1 MAGEV
6 VTGVMITFD
15 VAVVGTIDVVV
26 ASFVVTFLG
35 RVEVDNVVAGN
46 AVAGVVTVDVTGGV
60 VEVVVTVIEAVAILA
75 FFVPDIAVAVE
86 VLVELEGFCGPLV
99 YFRTFSCLNP

>member
-15 VAVVGTIDVVV
+15 VAVVGTVDV
-26 ASFVVTFLG
+26 VVTFLG
-35 RVEVDNVVAGN
+35 RVEVDDVVAGN

-60 VEVVVTVIEAVAILA
+60 EEVVVSVVEAVAILA

>member
-15 VAVVGTIDVVV
+15 VAVVGTVDV
-26 ASFVVTFLG
+26 VVTFLG
-35 RVEVDNVVAGN
+35 RVEVDD
-46 AVAGVVTVDVTGGV
+46 VAGVVIVDVTGGV
-60 VEVVVTVIEAVAILA
+60 EEVVVSVVEVVAILA
-75 FFVPDIAVAVE
+75 FIVPDIAVAVE